1 MAGRSPTKQ
10 RAHIVLGP
18 QCASLP
24 WLAWLP
30 AACTDYSDTLN
41 FSLSIFCNNRCGN
54 PYRLSLSVRLS
65 LFQACHGFVVNGN
78 ACASVH
84 SSSAQLSMQLLR
96 ACERVLLS
104 LLTLSS
110 FRRPITLPINTTYLI
125 HVHFIKKGVAVWQ

>member
-1 MAGRSPTKQ
+1 MKQ
-10 RAHIVLGP
+10 HAHIVLGT
-18 QCASLP
+18 QCTSLP

-30 AACTDYSDTLN
+30 AACTDYSGTLN
-41 FSLSIFCNNRCGN
+41 FSLPIFSNNRCGN

-78 ACASVH
+78 ECASVR
-84 SSSAQLSMQLLR
+84 SSSAQLSMLLLR

-110 FRRPITLPINTTYLI
+110 FRRLITLAINKTYLNHI
-125 HVHFIKKGVAVWQ
+125 YFTKKGVAVWQ